1 MSFRH
6 RISRRDFM
14 NGAAMSLAAG
24 TSLSPLDIMAM
35 DNKRVSMGPY
45 PPALTSM
52 RGSYP
57 GSFER
62 AVNEQIS

>member
-1 MSFRH
+1 
-6 RISRRDFM
+6 M

-24 TSLSPLDIMAM
+24 TSLSPLEIMAM
-35 DNKRVSMGPY
+35 DNKLASMGPY
-45 PPALTSM
+45 PPALTGM
-52 RGSYP
+52 RDNHP